1 MAHVAIMTQNSEI
14 KEPRINISIIGEEAI
29 LIEKLQAVLQERLM
43 MKLSTAQVIKRL
55 VRQAA
60 IAEQIS

>member
-1 MAHVAIMTQNSEI
+1 MAQNQEI

-29 LIEKLQAVLQERLM
+29 LIEKLQAALQTKLM
-43 MKLSTAQVIKRL
+43 MKLSTAQVIKRI

>member
-1 MAHVAIMTQNSEI
+1 MAQNSEI
-14 KEPRINISIIGEEAI
+14 KEPRINISIIGEEAL
-29 LIEKLQAVLQERLM
+29 LIEKLQAALQVKLM
-43 MKLSTAQVIKRL
+43 MKLSTAQVIKRI